1 MTFNAQVFR
10 VFIASPSDL
19 TEERDA
25 ATEAVVAAGIESLAA
40 RIEAVAERL
49 ETTT

>member
-25 ATEAVVAAGIESLAA
+25 ATEVIND
-40 RIEAVAERL
+40 
-49 ETTT
+49 